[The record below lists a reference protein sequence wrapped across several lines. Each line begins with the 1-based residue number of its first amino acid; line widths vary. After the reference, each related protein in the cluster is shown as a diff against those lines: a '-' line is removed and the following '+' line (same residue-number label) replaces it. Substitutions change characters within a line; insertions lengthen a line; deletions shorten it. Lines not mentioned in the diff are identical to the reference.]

1 MSGSNNPQD
10 VSCRH
15 RDADGCPD
23 CPRQRRDG
31 GIMDGWDGDWVGG
44 WWVVRLAIQ
53 SSLKQNQGWM
63 RASGELVA
71 ASRGQTT
78 QLAGM
83 GGFGLKIHSM
93 DGSLIILTLVAP
105 PNIRAFS
112 RPAKLQH
119 LLMMTTVRSEAIAAA
134 ACVWTGP
141 TDHRPFSFLGL
152 PNTVMP
158 FSLNS
163 VHKCENHRCDA
174 LPSDPSCC
182 WGYL

>member
-1 MSGSNNPQD
+1 MGW
-10 VSCRH
+10 
-15 RDADGCPD
+15 GL
-23 CPRQRRDG
+23 G
-31 GIMDGWDGDWVGG
+31 GRLVGG
-44 WWVVRLAIQ
+44 EAGNPIQ
-53 SSLKQNQGWM
+53 FKAKP
-63 RASGELVA
+63 RVDAGERRLVA